1 MPDDDNTRNLW
12 ETAAGAVSGLLA
24 GIFGLFDQLFALGGE
39 LLSVGG
45 LDAILSGF
53 YANAPTMFTML
64 SVARSEFQSVLTA
77 VLPQSAWQMITVF
90 VGVVFLLA
98 LAERLTSDF
107 RARL

>member
-1 MPDDDNTRNLW
+1 MRNRCGCGERVL
-12 ETAAGAVSGLLA
+12 GQN
-24 GIFGLFDQLFALGGE
+24 FGLFDQLFALGGE